1 VPDRCSA
8 HSEGSARWAKRPA
21 ASTSRHASTC
31 PVLSAT
37 STALGGVIRPGP
49 HDDGVGRGGTLVAVA
64 ASAEVPGASVDDVER
79 SSSAATLAVRL
90 FGGPILQ
97 IGERALPS
105 LTSGR
110 ATALLAHLALH
121 RDGPVPRQRLSFLL
135 WPDSTEAQARTNLRK
150 ALHVLR
156 HEVPDLARYL
166 SVTSSSIHW
175 HEHADCWVD
184 VEAFDRQLAS
194 VDLDGADSDARAA
207 GLQAAVDLHRGE
219 LLPDLYD
226 DWAIDE
232 RERLRGR
239 YHDAL
244 TRLARL
250 RSDRGEHDRAAAAA
264 SALVRGDP
272 LQEAAHRLLMQVH
285 DTAGD
290 RAAAVRAYHE
300 CVSTLR
306 RELGVEPTPETTAL
320 YDRLVR
326 RTEPSVEPGPRSR
339 AAHAPMIG
347 REREWQELTELWRQT
362 EAGAGHLVVVAG
374 EPGVG
379 KTRLVEELAFW
390 CGQRGARVLAARA
403 YARGSE
409 LGYGVASSWLRT
421 LHRNGD
427 LDRLPSPSRSVL
439 ARLVP
444 ELTSDLPAGPFDPAA
459 ERRLQLEAIT
469 EALTSSHRAPLLVVD
484 DAQWADTH
492 TVAAIHH
499 LVRLDPPRP
508 VLVAMTLA
516 RHDVADEHSLHEVV
530 ADLHRI
536 DRVTELTISR
546 LDAAATGALARA
558 LGVGE
563 DTARLYTDTEG
574 IPLFVV
580 ETAQAALDGAPPED
594 LTPKL
599 RAVIETRLRRCSPT
613 ASTVAGV
620 AATVGRS
627 FTTAL
632 VRDASRVGVNDAV
645 VAFDEL
651 WRRGIIA
658 EHGDDAYDFTHGKL
672 RDVAYDTLSPPERQ
686 RNHLAVA
693 DALRRLHSGSV
704 AEVSSQIAGHYEQ
717 AGDLLAAVEW
727 YEQAASDAARRY
739 QSADTV
745 RFLELAHRLHE
756 AIPGADRRREL
767 SLVAAL
773 PSALVGVDGFASDR
787 VDAAQRRVE
796 ELSAELAVDI
806 DPAVL
811 RSMVMSRLCRRDFD
825 GAQDAGEQLAGSARR
840 SGDGGLVTESEY
852 LLGITAFWT
861 GQLDRARSHFETAI
875 ASFDSAGR
883 RQHIARFGHD
893 PAVVCESRLANTLG
907 LLGRNDEAE
916 QTRERA
922 LRRADEAGHPYS
934 LAAANGF
941 AAMLSI
947 DLDRADEVSSFVE
960 RLDHDE
966 HHTRPTA
973 AFLEV
978 LRGFVEVHDRQVA
991 QGLTRIVTQID
1002 ALADADQAPGHLACL
1017 DRVRVAAHWHASDP
1031 AGGLIACDRA
1041 VARTGSRLWE
1051 PEIRRVR
1058 AEFLVAAG
1066 ASSEVIDRELREAAG
1081 AARRQRAAGALA
1093 RIDATRRRINATT

>member
-1 VPDRCSA
+1 M
-8 HSEGSARWAKRPA
+8 
-21 ASTSRHASTC
+21 
-31 PVLSAT
+31 
-37 STALGGVIRPGP
+37 
-49 HDDGVGRGGTLVAVA
+49 A
-64 ASAEVPGASVDDVER
+64 ASAEVPGACVGDVDS
-79 SSSAATLAVRL
+79 SSSAETLAVRL
-90 FGGPILQ
+90 FGGPVLQ
-97 IGERALPS
+97 IGERTLPS

-156 HEVPDLARYL
+156 HEVPDLERYL
-166 SVTSSSIHW
+166 SVTSRSIHW

-184 VEAFDRQLAS
+184 VEAFERHLVSADPE
-194 VDLDGADSDARAA
+194 GADTDARAA

-244 TRLARL
+244 AWLARL
-250 RSDRGEHDRAAAAA
+250 RSERGEHARAVAAAL
-264 SALVRGDP
+264 ALVRGDL

-285 DTAGD
+285 DAAGD

-326 RTEPSVEPGPRSR
+326 RTEPTIEPGPRAR
-339 AAHAPMIG
+339 AAHAPLIG
-347 REREWQELTELWRQT
+347 REREWQKLTELWRQT
-362 EAGAGHLVVVAG
+362 EASARHLVVVSG
-374 EPGVG
+374 EPGIG

-390 CGQRGARVLAARA
+390 CGQRGARVLAARS
-403 YARGSE
+403 YATGVE

-421 LHRNGD
+421 LHRDGD
-427 LDRLPSPSRSVL
+427 LDQLPITSRSVL
-439 ARLVP
+439 ARLLP
-444 ELTSDLPAGPFDPAA
+444 ELTTDPAPDPFDPDA
-459 ERRLQLEAIT
+459 EGRLQLEAIT
-469 EALTSSHRAPLLVVD
+469 DALTSSRRALLLVVD

-492 TVAAIHH
+492 TVAAIHY
-499 LVRLDPPRP
+499 LVRLDPPQP

-516 RHDVADEHSLHEVV
+516 RHDLADDHSLHEVL
-530 ADLHRI
+530 ADLQRI
-536 DRVTELTISR
+536 DRVTELPISR
-546 LDAAATGALARA
+546 LDAAATDALARA
-558 LGVGE
+558 LGVGGAS
-563 DTARLYTDTEG
+563 ARLYSDTEG

-580 ETAQAALDGAPPED
+580 ETAQAALDGAPAED

-599 RAVIETRLRRCSPT
+599 RAVIEARLRRCSPI
-613 ASTVAGV
+613 AGTVAGV

-627 FTTAL
+627 FTSAL
-632 VRDASRVGVNDAV
+632 VRDASRVGVDDAV

-658 EHGDDAYDFTHGKL
+658 EHGHDAYDFTHGKL

-693 DALRRLHSGSV
+693 DALRSQHRGSV
-704 AEVSSQIAGHYEQ
+704 TEVSGQIAGHYEQ
-717 AGDLLAAVEW
+717 AGDLPAAVEW

-745 RFLELAHRLHE
+745 RFLEHAHRLHQV
-756 AIPGADRRREL
+756 IPGADRRREL
-767 SLVAAL
+767 SLVTAL

-787 VDAAQRRVE
+787 VEAAQRRVE
-796 ELSAELAVDI
+796 ELSAELDRDI

-811 RSMVMSRLCRRDFD
+811 RSMVMSRLCRRDFE
-825 GAQDAGEQLAGSARR
+825 GAQDAGEQLAASARR

-861 GQLDRARSHFETAI
+861 GRLDRARSHFATAI
-875 ASFDSAGR
+875 AVFDSAGR

-893 PAVVCESRLANTLG
+893 PTVVCESRLANTLG
-907 LLGRNDEAE
+907 LLGLTDEAE
-916 QTRERA
+916 QTRDRA
-922 LRRADEAGHPYS
+922 LRRAAEARHPYS

-947 DLDRADEVSSFVE
+947 DLDHADEVSRFVE
-960 RLDHDE
+960 QLDHDE

-978 LRGFVEVHDRQVA
+978 LRGFVEVQERQVA
-991 QGLTRIVTQID
+991 QGLDRIVTQID
-1002 ALADADQAPGHLACL
+1002 GLADADQAPGHLACL
-1017 DRVRVAAHWHASDP
+1017 DRVRVGAHWHAND
-1031 AGGLIACDRA
+1031 AEGGLIACDQA
-1041 VARTGSRLWE
+1041 LARTGSRLWE

-1058 AEFLVAAG
+1058 AEFLAGTGAASG
-1066 ASSEVIDRELREAAG
+1066 VIDRELREAAG

-1093 RIDATRRRINATT
+1093 RIEATRRRSSTN